1 MLQALAMFSQVE
13 AISTSVAWS
22 ANTASLNAVA
32 LFSLPILLV
41 FSTSKQGGLVFEIS
55 KKGQV
60 SWRSVLE

>member
-1 MLQALAMFSQVE
+1 MHQALATFPKVE
-13 AISTSVAWS
+13 AISIWVAWS
-22 ANTASLNAVA
+22 ANTAFLNAVA